1 MERIVIFTGNADYTV
16 RKGLAVLIE
25 RFPEAYFLVLLHK
38 PRKSLR
44 RIARN
49 QYRNLRRNGWRW
61 IVYQSAE
68 IIDIVRHRWQKTLW
82 HSETHPRQCYES
94 RTLFDNGRVVLHT
107 TENVH
112 SAASIRHVRAFN
124 PDLGLSLAA
133 PILKAPLFELPR
145 LGTLNLHK
153 GKLPHYRGMPPAF
166 WEFFHNESSVGCT
179 IHKVAKGLDTGD
191 ILLEDAVARQR
202 YSTVRGMRLALDE
215 LGIRITCDAV
225 AMMAQNNVCWRPQPE
240 GGQTFTKPTLKQ
252 QAAIT
257 SRERATK
264 NDSTARRW
272 IKRSVANGY
281 LWGYRP
287 LYRRLTPVLGEGNE
301 VVVLLYH
308 RVNDELRDSVT
319 VGVEQ
324 FDQQMAYLARHYP
337 IASIEDIVQGRLPQS
352 TGSRP
357 VVAVTFDD
365 GYLDNYEN
373 AVPILLR
380 HDIPAAFFVSTDMI
394 GQARGFE
401 HDINKLGRAL
411 PNMTWDHVREMHKQ
425 GFTIGSHTV
434 SHMNC
439 AKANGDALRNELS
452 ASRDRLVSELGLDE
466 VIFAYPFG
474 KRRDMTPEALE
485 RVKEAGYVACLSA
498 FGGVNR
504 GALNRFNVLR
514 MGVDFNFG
522 PRRFAARVEGW

>member
-1 MERIVIFTGNADYTV
+1 
-16 RKGLAVLIE
+16 
-25 RFPEAYFLVLLHK
+25 
-38 PRKSLR
+38 
-44 RIARN
+44 
-49 QYRNLRRNGWRW
+49 
-61 IVYQSAE
+61 
-68 IIDIVRHRWQKTLW
+68 
-82 HSETHPRQCYES
+82 
-94 RTLFDNGRVVLHT
+94 
-107 TENVH
+107 
-112 SAASIRHVRAFN
+112 
-124 PDLGLSLAA
+124 
-133 PILKAPLFELPR
+133 
-145 LGTLNLHK
+145 
-153 GKLPHYRGMPPAF
+153 
-166 WEFFHNESSVGCT
+166 
-179 IHKVAKGLDTGD
+179 
-191 ILLEDAVARQR
+191 
-202 YSTVRGMRLALDE
+202 
-215 LGIRITCDAV
+215 
-225 AMMAQNNVCWRPQPE
+225 MMAQDNVCWHLQSE
-240 GGQTFTKPTLKQ
+240 GGKTFTKPTLKQ
-252 QAAIT
+252 QAAMT
-257 SRERATK
+257 RRERGAR

-287 LYRRLTPVLGEGNE
+287 LRRHSNAILSRGPE

-324 FDQQMAYLARHYP
+324 FDEQMAYLAHHYP
-337 IASIEDIVQGRLPQS
+337 IASVEDIVHGRLPRS
-352 TGSRP
+352 TRNRP
-357 VVAVTFDD
+357 VIAVTFDD

-394 GQARGFE
+394 GQDRGFE
-401 HDINKLGRAL
+401 HDLHKLGRAL
-411 PNMTWDHVREMHKQ
+411 PNMTWGHVREMHAH

-434 SHMNC
+434 SHVNC

-452 ASRDRLVSELGLDE
+452 ASRERLVSELGLDE

-474 KRRDMTPEALE
+474 QRHDMTPQALE

-504 GALNRFNVLR
+504 GPLDPFDILR